1 MIPSLPSPASLN
13 KIIIDASAL
22 QANFRILQQRVGP
35 DISIMAMIKA
45 NAYGHG
51 MTQTARIFSRAGCG
65 SFAVTKI
72 QEGMELRRAGITGQI
87 FILLGFQA
95 SEEQLFFDYDLTPVI
110 FDYQAMKLL
119 SQAAVRQNKKM
130 AVHLKVDCGM
140 GRLGFMP
147 AELPEFMARLHDFP
161 GITLAGIMS
170 HFPLADDPASPCTM
184 EMHQR
189 FQKACNLPDQPNLVF
204 CHIANSG
211 AALYFPETCHDMV
224 RLGISLYGYYP
235 GGTKGREGDG
245 GERLIP
251 AMSFTTQVIQVKS
264 VPAGTGISYGHSFI
278 TGRETRIA
286 VLPVGYADG
295 YLRALSNKAQVLIK
309 GQRAKIVGRICMNL
323 CMADVTDIPGV
334 EPGEPVILLGSQGIE
349 TITADEIAGW
359 MGTISYE
366 VLCLFGNS
374 NERQMSDTILKNLS
388 RHDTGTVKTN
398 P

>member
-1 MIPSLPSPASLN
+1 
-13 KIIIDASAL
+13 
-22 QANFRILQQRVGP
+22 
-35 DISIMAMIKA
+35 MIKA
-45 NAYGHG
+45 EAYGHG
-51 MTQTARIFSRAGCG
+51 MIQAARIFSRAGCG
-65 SFAVTKI
+65 CFAVTRI

-110 FDYQAMKLL
+110 FDYQALGLL
-119 SQAAVRQNKKM
+119 SRAAVRQNKKM

-147 AELPEFMARLHDFP
+147 AELPELMARLEDFP

-170 HFPLADDPASPCTM
+170 HFPLADDPASQCTM
-184 EMHQR
+184 EIYRR
-189 FQKACNLPDQPNLVF
+189 FQRACDLSGLPDLVL

-211 AALYFPETCHDMV
+211 AALYFPKTCNEMV

-235 GGTKGREGDG
+235 DGAQGRKKDM
-245 GERLIP
+245 GEKLVP
-251 AMSFTTQVIQVKS
+251 AMSFTTRVIQIKS

-278 TGRETRIA
+278 TNRETRIA

-295 YLRALSNKAQVLIK
+295 YLRTLSNKAQVLIK
-309 GQRAKIVGRICMNL
+309 GQRAKIIGRICMNL

-334 EPGEPVILLGSQGIE
+334 EPGEQVVLLGSQGAE

-359 MGTISYE
+359 TGTISYE

-374 NERQMSDTILKNLS
+374 NERHYAEKIEST
-388 RHDTGTVKTN
+388 
-398 P
+398 

>member
-1 MIPSLPSPASLN
+1 MN
-13 KIIIDASAL
+13 KIIIDTSAL
-22 QANFRILQQRVGP
+22 QANFRILQQRVGQ
-35 DISIMAMIKA
+35 DIRIVAMIKA
-45 NAYGHG
+45 DAYGHG
-51 MTQTARIFSRAGCG
+51 MIETARIFSREGC
-65 SFAVTKI
+65 SCFAVTKI
-72 QEGMELRRAGITGQI
+72 QEGIELRRAGITGQI

-110 FDYQAMKLL
+110 FDYQALKLL

-140 GRLGFMP
+140 GRLGFLP
-147 AELPEFMARLHDFP
+147 AELPEFMARLNDFP

-170 HFPLADDPASPCTM
+170 HFPLADDPASQNTM
-184 EMHQR
+184 EMYQC
-189 FQKACNLPDQPNLVF
+189 FQKACDLPDQPDLVF

-235 GGTKGREGDG
+235 DGATGREEDK

-309 GQRAKIVGRICMNL
+309 GQRARIVGRICMNL

-334 EPGEPVILLGSQGIE
+334 EPGESVVLLGSQRSE

-374 NERQMSDTILKNLS
+374 NERHYTENILKN
-388 RHDTGTVKTN
+388 
-398 P
+398 